1 MGIEGY
7 FAGLGPAFIVL
18 FMAPFVL
25 LLISLATLPLLFP
38 HFWETNKNKAIVSL
52 AFGLPVASFFM
63 YKDWQTLANTALD
76 YGAFISLLGALFII
90 SGGIYIRGSFAGRPM
105 VNTAFL
111 VIGSVLANLIGTTGA
126 SMLLIRP
133 LIRANVERQRKS
145 HIIIFFIFIVSNGAG
160 LLTPLGDPPLFL
172 GFLRGVDFAWTLHL
186 WPQWL
191 TVVGALLVAFNLV
204 DRHQFNKEGPATR
217 ASLAREGTQLA
228 DKFGIEG
235 AHNLIFLSMVVGLIV
250 FSGYVIY
257 PLEGRK
263 LLGESFGPVLSKA
276 AQMAGMMLI
285 ALTSYQV
292 TDKTT
297 HHRHNFNFRPIVETA
312 ANYSVAEQVTVPM
325 ALWRERVDLFHA
337 PHYVLPPLVLCRS
350 VVTIHD
356 CIHLMFPQYLPS
368 RLAHLYAKASMW
380 TATHQADR
388 ILTVSDASKRDIL
401 RFFDIPAD
409 KVSVIYNAIDER
421 FLGPPDPTRMD
432 LVRQRYQLGHPFV
445 LYVGN
450 IKPHK
455 NVERLIDAFG
465 RARGEGPADLTLV
478 IIGDELSKYPALRQ
492 AVHRHK
498 LDKYVRFLGFQ
509 PQETLAAFYR
519 LARAFVFPSLY
530 EGFGLPPL
538 EAMAC
543 GTPVVTSNVSSL
555 PGVAGGAALLVDPY
569 DTDAVAEGIVRAVT
583 DETLRAD
590 LITRGR
596 SRAQMF
602 SWPQSVAEIHRIYL
616 QVAQR

>member
-38 HFWETNKNKAIVSL
+38 HFWERNKNKAIVSL

-133 LIRANVERQRKS
+133 LIRANQERQRKS

-172 GFLRGVDFAWTLHL
+172 GFLRGVDFAWTLRL

-204 DRHQFNKEGPATR
+204 ERHQFNKEGPATR
-217 ASLAREGTQLA
+217 ASLASEGAQLA

-297 HHRHNFNFRPIVETA
+297 HHRHNFNFHPIVEVAVLFAGIFA
-312 ANYSVAEQVTVPM
+312 AM
-325 ALWRERVDLFHA
+325 
-337 PHYVLPPLVLCRS
+337 
-350 VVTIHD
+350 
-356 CIHLMFPQYLPS
+356 
-368 RLAHLYAKASMW
+368 
-380 TATHQADR
+380 
-388 ILTVSDASKRDIL
+388 
-401 RFFDIPAD
+401 IPALLILETQGGKLGVNQPSQYFWMTGALSSFLD
-409 KVSVIYNAIDER
+409 NAPTYLAYTSLAKGALHLPGEG
-421 FLGPPDPTRMD
+421 LKELMLDPTGAVFLTAISCGAVLMGANTYIGNGPNFMVKAIAEEARIKMPSFFGYMVWSTTI
-432 LVRQRYQLGHPFV
+432 LV
-445 LYVGN
+445 
-450 IKPHK
+450 
-455 NVERLIDAFG
+455 
-465 RARGEGPADLTLV
+465 
-478 IIGDELSKYPALRQ
+478 
-492 AVHRHK
+492 
-498 LDKYVRFLGFQ
+498 
-509 PQETLAAFYR
+509 
-519 LARAFVFPSLY
+519 
-530 EGFGLPPL
+530 PL
-538 EAMAC
+538 FIAM
-543 GTPVVTSNVSSL
+543 TF
-555 PGVAGGAALLVDPY
+555 
-569 DTDAVAEGIVRAVT
+569 IFFR
-583 DETLRAD
+583 
-590 LITRGR
+590 
-596 SRAQMF
+596 
-602 SWPQSVAEIHRIYL
+602 
-616 QVAQR
+616 